1 MDWDAAIE
9 EQAAITG
16 VEAKPRPVTKKKVIM
31 SFNFTYGDFGW
42 LADRT
47 TGYVDWDGIGDD
59 DPTDEEVEAAQEYW
73 NEEGWNQAL
82 SDEADDIGDQKYE
95 ASREDRE

>member
-1 MDWDAAIE
+1 MDWNAAFE
-9 EQAAITG
+9 EQAKITG
-16 VEAKPRPVTKKKVIM
+16 ADYKPRPVTKRVIS
-31 SFNFTYGDFGW
+31 SFNFTHGDFGY
-42 LADRT
+42 LADPT
-47 TGYVDWDGIGDD
+47 DGLVEWDGIGDEE
-59 DPTDEEVEAAQEYW
+59 PIDEEVEAAQAYW